1 MHNTNR
7 SSHVKTEV
15 SFPSIYCSNEV
26 LHFDP
31 GGQEETVEL
40 LFTTLPRTLAAK
52 IKQAHSLSLWH
63 YHQKIIIKCGFI
75 MHKEPYLSVYFLM
88 VLCSQGFPLNT

>member
-40 LFTTLPRTLAAK
+40 LLSLGLWQPKSNKHTA
-52 IKQAHSLSLWH
+52 SLSG
-63 YHQKIIIKCGFI
+63 ITIK
-75 MHKEPYLSVYFLM
+75 K
-88 VLCSQGFPLNT
+88 